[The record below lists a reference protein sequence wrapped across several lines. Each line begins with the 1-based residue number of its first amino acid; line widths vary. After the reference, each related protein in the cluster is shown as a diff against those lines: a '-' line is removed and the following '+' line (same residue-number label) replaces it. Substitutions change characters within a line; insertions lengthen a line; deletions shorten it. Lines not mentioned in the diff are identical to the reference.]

1 MSFVERRGYER
12 IEYPDGDRP
21 VLVVGDR
28 TLEVLD
34 CSERGLRYALDATP
48 PAPEVGTELRGRVR
62 FPPGNEVEIEGAV
75 LRVQAREV
83 AVLFTT
89 QWIPRDVIVS
99 ERWRVQRFAP
109 TQSLDAKE
117 PRERT
122 HGD

>member
-12 IEYPDGDRP
+12 IEYPPGERP
-21 VLVVGDR
+21 TLIMGDR
-28 TLEVLD
+28 TVEVLD
-34 CSERGLRYALDATP
+34 CSERGLRYALEEAP
-48 PAPEVGTELRGRVR
+48 SAPEIGTELRGRVR
-62 FPPGNEVEIEGAV
+62 FPTGNEVAVEGAV
-75 LRVQAREV
+75 LRVQSREV

-109 TQSLDAKE
+109 QSLE

-122 HGD
+122 PGD

>member
-1 MSFVERRGYER
+1 MSFAERRGYER
-12 IEYPDGDRP
+12 IEYPPGERP
-21 VLVVGDR
+21 VLVMGNR
-28 TLEVLD
+28 TVEVLD
-34 CSERGLRYALDATP
+34 CSERGLRYEHDATP
-48 PAPEVGTELRGRVR
+48 QLPDIGTELRGRVR
-62 FPPGNEVEIEGAV
+62 FPPGHEVEIEGAV
-75 LRVQAREV
+75 LRVQSREV

-109 TQSLDAKE
+109 TQSLDAHE